1 MAFHGEQLWFWERP
15 YYWEFVDVDVLAIPR
30 WKKSWH
36 LTRWVGTKVFEGM
49 EFAGEIFAELLG
61 LNTSNYQWV
70 IDTAEEDR
78 RRKLQKE
85 AIDQRRRELESD
97 LRELRHAELI
107 GTAEAGEDSGA
118 ESSEEEEGG
127 DAAGDVDSEER

>member
-1 MAFHGEQLWFWERP
+1 
-15 YYWEFVDVDVLAIPR
+15 
-30 WKKSWH
+30 
-36 LTRWVGTKVFEGM
+36 M

-107 GTAEAGEDSGA
+107 GTTEAGEDSGA